1 MISLIQD
8 IVSSALLIIGTFL
21 LLLAGIGI
29 VRLPDIFLR
38 MSAASKASSL
48 GAGCVLLA
56 VAVSAADIAIT
67 VRAVAGVL
75 FLFLTAPVASH
86 MIGRAAYMI
95 GVPLWKG
102 TVVDELKG
110 HYDTRRRT
118 LSGVDGAS
126 RRLQRG
132 TGPLG
137 DARDAGR

>member
-48 GAGCVLLA
+48 GAGCILLA
-56 VAVSAADIAIT
+56 IAVSAADIAIT

-75 FLFLTAPVASH
+75 FLFLTAPVAAH

-110 HYDTRRRT
+110 HYDTRRHT
-118 LSGVDGAS
+118 LRGVDGAA
-126 RRLQRG
+126 RPQRG

-137 DARDAGR
+137 DVRDAGR

>member
-1 MISLIQD
+1 MIGMIQE
-8 IVSSALLIIGTFL
+8 IVSAVLLVIGTLL

-29 VRLPDIFLR
+29 VRMPDIFLR

-102 TVVDELKG
+102 TLVDELKG
-110 HYDTRRRT
+110 HYDTRRHT
-118 LSGVDGAS
+118 LRGVDDAS
-126 RRLQRG
+126 PRPQRG

-137 DARDAGR
+137 DVRDAGR

>member
-1 MISLIQD
+1 MISLFQD
-8 IVSSALLIIGTFL
+8 IVSSVLLIIGTFL

-48 GAGCVLLA
+48 GAGCILLA

-75 FLFLTAPVASH
+75 FLFLTAPVAAH

-95 GVPLWKG
+95 GVPRWKG
-102 TVVDELKG
+102 TVIDELKG
-110 HYDTRRRT
+110 RYDTRRHT
-118 LSGVDGAS
+118 LRGVDGAS
-126 RRLQRG
+126 RRPQRG
-132 TGPLG
+132 AGPLG
-137 DARDAGR
+137 DVRDAGR